1 MPALVQQATSGV
13 RQNWCLNAALV
24 NCSRLVYY
32 SYETFCRLIAGLAG
46 KLTRSGVEVTAGTSA
61 RNMAAD
67 KQMKIVILAIGTLGD
82 VQPYLALG
90 VGLQEAGYE
99 LTLATHQCFAELV
112 ASHRLRFAPLAG
124 DPVKWAEGG
133 ELLALASSGRN
144 FRKWMLALRTLAQ
157 PLMPQVLHS
166 CWQACQETGA
176 IIYSPFA
183 WAGYSIAERLGVPS
197 FIACLQP
204 MTVTARFPS
213 AWSPLQRSLGGPC
226 NRLSHIMT
234 QQLYW
239 HVNQPFINR
248 WRVMD
253 LGLPPL
259 PNTGPFKESRWQT
272 QPYLYG

>member
-1 MPALVQQATSGV
+1 M
-13 RQNWCLNAALV
+13 
-24 NCSRLVYY
+24 VYY
-32 SYETFCRLIAGLAG
+32 SHEICRLIAGLDG
-46 KLTRSGVEVTAGTSA
+46 KLSRLEVRVTAGTSA
-61 RNMAAD
+61 HNMAVG
-67 KQMKIVILAIGTLGD
+67 KQVKIVILAIGTLGD

-90 VGLQEAGYE
+90 VGLKEAGYE

-157 PLMPQVLHS
+157 PLMPQVLCS
-166 CWQACQETGA
+166 CWQACQGASA

-204 MTVTARFPS
+204 MTVTARFRQPGRRYKE
-213 AWSPLQRSLGGPC
+213 AWGAPV
-226 NRLSHIMT
+226 T
-234 QQLYW
+234 A
-239 HVNQPFINR
+239 
-248 WRVMD
+248 
-253 LGLPPL
+253 
-259 PNTGPFKESRWQT
+259 
-272 QPYLYG
+272 